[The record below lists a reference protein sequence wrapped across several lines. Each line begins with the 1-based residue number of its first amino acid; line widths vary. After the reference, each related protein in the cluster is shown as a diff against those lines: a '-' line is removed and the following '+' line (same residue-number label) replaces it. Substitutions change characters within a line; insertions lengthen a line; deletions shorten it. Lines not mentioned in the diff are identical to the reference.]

1 MAKDPAEIRRSFE
14 GDGPTKFRH
23 PKPISERKSPSGR
36 RIHKHNLWPG
46 KRLDYE
52 FLERCKEFI
61 CRVPRA
67 SGFMKHMDTEYRVS
81 VIPWSRGSYIDI
93 RMYRKNSPTGVG
105 MLLHI
110 DIASAILPDIVAA
123 VRRAEE
129 LDTREPEQKTIVEV
143 IHI

>member
-14 GDGPTKFRH
+14 GEGPTKFHH
-23 PKPISERKSPSGR
+23 PKPIAQRSGQVR
-36 RIHKHNLWPG
+36 NRIHKDNLWPR
-46 KRLDYE
+46 KRLDYS

-129 LDTREPEQKTIVEV
+129 LDTREPEQKTVVEV
-143 IHI
+143 